1 MKIENDKIVECTESE
16 LFIFWLKNWS
26 QMIDFYSYKRQVQER
41 GTKIIKENDDES

>member
-26 QMIDFYSYKRQVQER
+26 QMVDFYSYKKQVEDL
-41 GTKIIKENDDES
+41 GTKIVKESD